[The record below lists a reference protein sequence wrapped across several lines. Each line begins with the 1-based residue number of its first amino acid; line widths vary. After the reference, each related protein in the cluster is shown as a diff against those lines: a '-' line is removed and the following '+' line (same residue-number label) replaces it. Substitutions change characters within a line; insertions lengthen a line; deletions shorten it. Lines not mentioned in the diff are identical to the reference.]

1 MPRADRVAHNRKLS
15 FQDSLQI
22 IDMLLD
28 DPEYMLIEPCTLTS
42 EPAAIE
48 SALART
54 DMDGSGNISIYEMY
68 CGLPLHSS
76 RAVG

>member
-1 MPRADRVAHNRKLS
+1 MVGADGAVEIAKVQAVRLIQWVQQRA
-15 FQDSLQI
+15 
-22 IDMLLD
+22 
-28 DPEYMLIEPCTLTS
+28 TS

-68 CGLPLHSS
+68 CGLPPFIPAELWDERLAELLWSWS
-76 RAVG
+76 A